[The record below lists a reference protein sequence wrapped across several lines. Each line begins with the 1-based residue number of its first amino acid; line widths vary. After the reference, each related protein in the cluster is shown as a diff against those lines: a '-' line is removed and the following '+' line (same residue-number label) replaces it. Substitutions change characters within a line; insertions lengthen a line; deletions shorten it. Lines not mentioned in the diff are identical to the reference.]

1 MEVHQL
7 GHSDIKVSKIC
18 LGTMTWGEQNTLSEA
33 HAQLDMAIDYGVNFI
48 DTAEMYPVP
57 PMKETCHKTE
67 EIIGHWKKL
76 HSNRDQIILA
86 TKVVGP
92 GFEWIRG
99 GPRLTKVQVR
109 QALEDS
115 LKRLQTDYVD
125 LYQVH
130 WPDRHTNFFG
140 KRGFAPPEGQ
150 EQSTP
155 VLETLSVLADLVKE
169 GKIREIGLSNET
181 PWGVHEWLKH
191 ADAGVGPRP
200 VSIQNPYSL
209 LNRLY
214 EVGLAEFSFRE
225 NIGLLPYSPLAFGM
239 LTGKYDDGAKPQ
251 NARLTLFDRFT
262 RYNNAKAT
270 QAAKAYN
277 TLAKDHG
284 LTPAQM
290 ALAFVTSRHFTTS
303 TIIGATTLEQLKE
316 NLSSDEVKLSAQVLE
331 EIELIA
337 SNNPNP
343 AP

>member
-1 MEVHQL
+1 
-7 GHSDIKVSKIC
+7 
-18 LGTMTWGEQNTLSEA
+18 
-33 HAQLDMAIDYGVNFI
+33 
-48 DTAEMYPVP
+48 
-57 PMKETCHKTE
+57 
-67 EIIGHWKKL
+67 
-76 HSNRDQIILA
+76 
-86 TKVVGP
+86 
-92 GFEWIRG
+92 
-99 GPRLTKVQVR
+99 
-109 QALEDS
+109 
-115 LKRLQTDYVD
+115 
-125 LYQVH
+125 
-130 WPDRHTNFFG
+130 
-140 KRGFAPPEGQ
+140 
-150 EQSTP
+150 
-155 VLETLSVLADLVKE
+155 
-169 GKIREIGLSNET
+169 
-181 PWGVHEWLKH
+181 
-191 ADAGVGPRP
+191 
-200 VSIQNPYSL
+200 
-209 LNRLY
+209 
-214 EVGLAEFSFRE
+214 
-225 NIGLLPYSPLAFGM
+225 M

>member
-1 MEVHQL
+1 MELRPL

-18 LGTMTWGEQNTLSEA
+18 LGTMTWGEQNTLEQA
-33 HAQLDMAIDYGVNFI
+33 HAQLDMAMDHGVNFI

-99 GPRLTKVQVR
+99 GPRLTKQHVR

-155 VLETLSVLADLVKE
+155 IEETLAVLAELVKE

-181 PWGVHEWLKH
+181 PWGVSQWLKL

-200 VSIQNPYSL
+200 VTIQNPYSL

-214 EVGLAEFSFRE
+214 ENGLAEFSYRE

-262 RYNNAKAT
+262 RYNNEKAT
-270 QAAKAYN
+270 AAAKAYN
-277 TLAKDHG
+277 TLAKDHN

-290 ALAFVTSRHFTTS
+290 ALAFVNSRHFTTS
-303 TIIGATTLEQLKE
+303 TIIGATTLEQLSE
-316 NLSSDEVKLSAQVLE
+316 NLSSEQINLSAQVLE
-331 EIELIA
+331 EIELIYN
-337 SNNPNP
+337 NNPNP